1 MLYFAYGSNLNWFQ
15 MKKERCPGSKYIQ
28 SYTLKNYKLIF
39 SHRNPNNKYGH
50 ANIEKNKN
58 FSVPGAIW
66 NLTKSNE
73 QTLDDYE
80 SVNYNPPYYYK
91 EYFNWKGKKVL
102 IYIQKIYTKRKP
114 SSSYLH
120 TIIEGYRDCNLNM
133 KYLKKRISNY
143 TLSYTVHWQF

>member
-1 MLYFAYGSNLNWFQ
+1 MLYFAYGSNLNWQQ
-15 MKKERCPGSKYIQ
+15 MKKERCPGSKYVKPHI
-28 SYTLKNYKLIF
+28 LKGYKLIF

-91 EYFNWKGKKVL
+91 EYFIWKGKKVL
-102 IYIQKIYTKRKP
+102 VYIQKIYTKRKP
-114 SSSYLH
+114 ASSYFH
-120 TIIEGYRDCNLNM
+120 TIIQGYEDCNLDLN
-133 KYLKKRISNY
+133 YLKKRIKNY
-143 TLSYTVHWQF
+143 TTNYTIHW